1 MNLKSPVDVVTN
13 YNFKVYRNGVLR
25 QEVDTHNVICDWF
38 WVKRSGKY
46 DNTEIWTCPLCV
58 GNGTDVTPTSTDAT
72 LKSQL
77 WRVDCDSSATS
88 YHLRESDDDVEW
100 CQLTNKYTIPATASY
115 VGTITECGLYGI
127 KNDCLTTHALLLDAE
142 GNPISIDKTDLDLV
156 KIEVSLRFYFN
167 DSEDIKVYPAI
178 QTPIWNNLYRGYVY
192 LDWSGPHLAECL
204 NENIEALWCVKDAL
218 LGKDLHPTPTRVHTP
233 KWYSTYLSTVF
244 ARATDTSDSTS
255 RGLREINVQ
264 GARLGTDFAPTGQHF
279 IRGFRVANMF
289 IIPLPN
295 EKIFPRY
302 EIKDMEVGIGDGTT
316 TEFVCPMN
324 YFIEDTDKV
333 YLDGILQVRGVDY
346 TLECDN
352 NNQMLP
358 ELMASNDAIITGALN
373 SDSNAD
379 VLLPLFRAA
388 LTDLKLNY
396 SSKYGIGGNVHSYVT
411 HFSAS
416 QPILFDMEKEVK
428 VNTFQIG
435 KGYANNITY
444 TLWASDDDGLT
455 YTEVASITKTSN
467 VVYKVTFDT
476 ITARYFKVTSTK
488 NSSGVGI
495 NYTDAGNYSAPRAI
509 DKDNLCLFGYVGH
522 GIQFTNPPAADA
534 IITMDA
540 STDLPMK
547 NENFVFDVNMKLTY

>member
-1 MNLKSPVDVVTN
+1 MNLKSPIDVVTN
-13 YNFKVYRNGVLR
+13 YNFKVYRNDVLR
-25 QEVDTHNVICDWF
+25 QEVNTHNVICDWF
-38 WVKRSGKY
+38 WVKRNGKTSS
-46 DNTEIWTCPLCV
+46 TEVWKCPLHV
-58 GNGTDVTPTSTDAT
+58 GNGTNVTPTSTDTA

-77 WRVDCDSSATS
+77 WGINCDNSATS
-88 YHLRESDDDVEW
+88 YHLRESEDDVEW

-115 VGTITECGLYGI
+115 VGTITECGLYGTNN
-127 KNDCLTTHALLLDAE
+127 KCLTTHALLLDAE
-142 GNPISIDKTDLDLV
+142 GNPISIDKTDLDLI

-167 DSEDIKVYPAI
+167 DSEDIKVYPAN
-178 QTPIWNNLYRGYVY
+178 QTPIWNNLYG
-192 LDWSGPHLAECL
+192 GTHLAGRL

-218 LGKDLHPTPTRVHTP
+218 LGKDLHPMPVRSGSTPS
-233 KWYSTYLSTVF
+233 WYSTYLSTVF
-244 ARATDTSDSTS
+244 ARNIDTSNSTD
-255 RGLREINVQ
+255 RVLREINVQ

-302 EIKDMEVGIGDGTT
+302 EIKAMEVGIGNGTT

-333 YLDGILQVRGVDY
+333 YVDGILQVRGVDY
-346 TLECDN
+346 TLEYDN

-358 ELMASNDAIITGALN
+358 ELMASNDAIITGALD
-373 SDSNAD
+373 SDSSAANAY
-379 VLLPLFRAA
+379 LPLFRAA
-388 LTDLKLNY
+388 LTDLKITGTDA
-396 SSKYGIGGNVHSYVT
+396 YGKNANAHSYVT

-435 KGYANNITY
+435 KSHATKVTY
-444 TLWASDDDGLT
+444 TLWVSNDDGLT
-455 YTEVASITKTSN
+455 YTEVASITKTSR

-488 NSSGVGI
+488 DSLGFYKGCDS
-495 NYTDAGNYSAPRAI
+495 AGSYSAPEAV
-509 DKDNLCLFGYVGH
+509 DKDELCLFGYVGH
-522 GIQFTNPPAADA
+522 GIQFTNPPAAGA

>member
-1 MNLKSPVDVVTN
+1 MNLKSPIDVVTN
-13 YNFKVYRNGVLR
+13 YNFKVYRNDVLR
-25 QEVDTHNVICDWF
+25 QEVNTHNVICDWF
-38 WVKRSGKY
+38 WVRRKGK
-46 DNTEIWTCPLCV
+46 ESSAGVWECPLHV
-58 GNGTDVTPTSTDAT
+58 GNGTNVTPTSTDTA

-77 WRVDCDSSATS
+77 WGIDCDSSATS
-88 YHLRESDDDVEW
+88 YHLRESVDDVEW
-100 CQLTNKYTIPATASY
+100 CQLTNKYTIPATTSY
-115 VGTITECGLYGI
+115 VGTITECGLYGTNN
-127 KNDCLTTHALLLDAE
+127 KCLTTHALLLDAE

-167 DSEDIKVYPAI
+167 DSEDIKVYPAN
-178 QTPIWNNLYRGYVY
+178 QTPIWNYLYGGV
-192 LDWSGPHLAECL
+192 HLAGCL

-218 LGKDLHPTPTRVHTP
+218 LGKDLHPMPIRNGSAP
-233 KWYSTYLSTVF
+233 RWYSTYLSTVF
-244 ARATDTSDSTS
+244 ARNKDTSDSTD
-255 RGLREINVQ
+255 RVLREINVQ

-302 EIKDMEVGIGDGTT
+302 EIKDMEAGIGDGTT

-333 YLDGILQVRGVDY
+333 YVDGILQVRGVDY
-346 TLECDN
+346 TLEYDN

-358 ELMASNDAIITGALN
+358 ELMASNDAIITGALDN
-373 SDSNAD
+373 DSNAANAY
-379 VLLPLFRAA
+379 LPLFRAA
-388 LTDLKLNY
+388 LTDLKLIG
-396 SSKYGIGGNVHSYVT
+396 SDTYGKSGNAHSYVT

-435 KGYANNITY
+435 KSHANKVTY
-444 TLWASDDDGLT
+444 TLWVSNDDGLT
-455 YTEVASITKTSN
+455 YTEVASITKTSS

-488 NSSGVGI
+488 DSKGFYKGCNG
-495 NYTDAGNYSAPRAI
+495 AGSYSAPGAV
-509 DKDNLCLFGYVGH
+509 DKDELCLFGYVGH
-522 GIQFTNPPAADA
+522 GIQFTNPPVAGA